1 MKAMADLLVHTL
13 GPVLYVLLLG
23 GALLG
28 VIIGVLLLVD
38 SERVMRWN
46 YALNRWYSTRQAMRG
61 LERPIDVKRPFYR
74 WHRVLGAVVFAAS
87 LYTLDVLVFGFHTS
101 ALVRALRGSADP
113 ALLSLVLE
121 AVRLFLIAGN
131 LAALIA
137 TAVLVL
143 QSQPAQRTGSLG
155 RPPVQ
160 RAGGYQAA
168 GCHALPAGRLRA
180 QPTQARRRPAGARE
194 RVRFDHP
201 RGRDPLATV
210 CKQLAVVSLSA

>member
-28 VIIGVLLLVD
+28 VIIGVLLVMD

-46 YALNRWYSTRQAMRG
+46 YVLNRWYSTRQAMRG

-87 LYTLDVLVFGFHTS
+87 LYTLDVLVFGFHTG
-101 ALVRALRGSADP
+101 ALVRALRGAADP
-113 ALLSLVLE
+113 ALLGLVLE

-137 TAVLVL
+137 TAVLVFRPSL
-143 QSQPAQRTGSLG
+143 LKGLEVWGDRQYSGRAATKPLDIMRYQPDDFVRSRPKLVGGLLVLGSAYVLITLG
-155 RPPVQ
+155 
-160 RAGGYQAA
+160 
-168 GCHALPAGRLRA
+168 
-180 QPTQARRRPAGARE
+180 
-194 RVRFDHP
+194 
-201 RGRDPLATV
+201 
-210 CKQLAVVSLSA
+210 VVIR